1 MMLNLKFLIR
11 WYGANI
17 FDPSEVK
24 NQPPMIFQW
33 NSHGKIIQAVKKMFK
48 INEVAVLLCNQ
59 GFSIIVYRAHHL
71 YSYRETLCRFKSFK
85 LFIFGP
91 LSNEKWFAI
100 EITRKYEK
108 LSQRAYNKFKTNL
121 KLLSVEGRLLPDK
134 MESSTA
140 ALGMVARG
148 GQLHL
153 SWLIQFYKN
162 PSSPSN
168 LKRI

>member
-1 MMLNLKFLIR
+1 MKL
-11 WYGANI
+11 
-17 FDPSEVK
+17 
-24 NQPPMIFQW
+24 
-33 NSHGKIIQAVKKMFK
+33 
-48 INEVAVLLCNQ
+48 
-59 GFSIIVYRAHHL
+59 
-71 YSYRETLCRFKSFK
+71 RFCCAIKDSQL
-85 LFIFGP
+85 LFIELIIRTHIEKHSVGLSP
-91 LSNEKWFAI
+91 LNFLFLARSPNEKWFAI

-108 LSQRAYNKFKTNL
+108 LSQRAYDKFKTNL

-168 LKRI
+168 LKRT

>member
-1 MMLNLKFLIR
+1 MKL
-11 WYGANI
+11 
-17 FDPSEVK
+17 
-24 NQPPMIFQW
+24 
-33 NSHGKIIQAVKKMFK
+33 
-48 INEVAVLLCNQ
+48 
-59 GFSIIVYRAHHL
+59 
-71 YSYRETLCRFKSFK
+71 RFCCAIKDSQL
-85 LFIFGP
+85 LFIELIIRTP
-91 LSNEKWFAI
+91 
-100 EITRKYEK
+100 RKYEK

-121 KLLSVEGRLLPDK
+121 KLLSVEGRLLPDE

-162 PSSPSN
+162 PSSPWN